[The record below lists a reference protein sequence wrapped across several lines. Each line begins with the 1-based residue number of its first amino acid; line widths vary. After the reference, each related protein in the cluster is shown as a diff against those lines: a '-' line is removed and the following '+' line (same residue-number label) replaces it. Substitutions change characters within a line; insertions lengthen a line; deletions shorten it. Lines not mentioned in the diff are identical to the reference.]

1 MDEARPKVAD
11 LLPERLT
18 GLEERVKE
26 QMSGDPDVG
35 KTKLAWNLI
44 GSEVERALR
53 SVLDCDL
60 IDTLAKAWAGALSV
74 REYGDPARH
83 EPGETAIVHLGEQE
97 FVRELNPVIGVTIAG
112 CDCME
117 LRFTL
122 SLAVQFSGLALSIR
136 APYIT
141 GGAVG
146 DAYVSAQLSY
156 GEVALHPAQESRR
169 IELPGRFDLGS
180 PLEIPRSDEGDSA
193 DRG

>member
-1 MDEARPKVAD
+1 VAD

-26 QMSGDPDVG
+26 QMSEDPDVG

-53 SVLDCDL
+53 AVLDCDL
-60 IDTLAKAWAGALSV
+60 IDTLAKGWTGALGV

-83 EPGETAIVHLGEQE
+83 EPGETAVVHLGEQE
-97 FVRELNPVIGVTIAG
+97 FVRDLHPVIGVTIAG

-122 SLAVQFSGLALSIR
+122 SLAVNFSGLALSIR

-141 GGAVG
+141 GGAAG
-146 DAYVSAQLSY
+146 EAHVSAQLYY
-156 GEVALHPAQESRR
+156 GEVALHPAQESRK
-169 IELPGRFDLGS
+169 IELPGRFGLGS
-180 PLEIPRSDEGDSA
+180 PLHIPGP
-193 DRG
+193 G

>member
-1 MDEARPKVAD
+1 MDEVRPRVAD

-18 GLEERVKE
+18 GLEDRVKA

-35 KTKLAWNLI
+35 RTKLAWDLI

-53 SVLDCDL
+53 AVLDCDL

-74 REYGDPARH
+74 REYGDPAQH
-83 EPGETAIVHLGEQE
+83 EPGETAVVHLGEQE
-97 FVRELNPVIGVTIAG
+97 FVRELHPVIGVTIAG
-112 CDCME
+112 CECME

-122 SLAVQFSGLALSIR
+122 SLAVHFSGLALSIR

-141 GGAVG
+141 GGAAG
-146 DAYVSAQLSY
+146 DAHVSAQLYY

-169 IELPGRFDLGS
+169 IELPGRFDFS
-180 PLEIPRSDEGDSA
+180 PPLEIPRPH
-193 DRG
+193 

>member
-18 GLEERVKE
+18 GLEDRVKE
-26 QMSGDPDVG
+26 QMSADPEVAR
-35 KTKLAWNLI
+35 TKLAWNLI

-74 REYGDPARH
+74 LEYGDPSKH
-83 EPGETAIVHLGEQE
+83 EPGETAVLHLGEQE
-97 FVRELNPVIGVTIAG
+97 FERDLHPVIGVTIAG
-112 CDCME
+112 CGCLE

-122 SLAVQFSGLALSIR
+122 RLAVHFSGLAVSIR
-136 APYIT
+136 APFIT
-141 GGAVG
+141 GGAAG
-146 DAYVSAQLSY
+146 DAHVSAQLCY
-156 GEVALHPAQESRR
+156 GDVPLHPAQESRR

-180 PLEIPRSDEGDSA
+180 PLEIPRPA
-193 DRG
+193 

>member
-18 GLEERVKE
+18 GLEDRVKA
-26 QMSGDPDVG
+26 QMSGDPEVG
-35 KTKLAWNLI
+35 KSKLAWDLI
-44 GSEVERALR
+44 GSEVEAALR

-60 IDTLAKAWAGALSV
+60 LDTLAKAWAGALSI

-97 FVRELNPVIGVTIAG
+97 FVRELHPVIGVTIAG
-112 CDCME
+112 CDCLE

-122 SLAVQFSGLALSIR
+122 SLAVHFSGLALSIR
-136 APYIT
+136 APFIT
-141 GGAVG
+141 GGSVG
-146 DAYVSAQLSY
+146 DAHAGAQLSF
-156 GEVALHPAQESRR
+156 GDVPLHPPQESRR

-180 PLEIPRSDEGDSA
+180 PLRIPHET
-193 DRG
+193 